1 MAISTILS
9 YLQAPLLASLFVLY
23 IKQKFQLKTTKYL
36 YQAYAFGLLSIAI
49 FIAID
54 FIISLLGLDGLNSLK
69 RSVFYSFVVI
79 GFGSQVGIF
88 VVLRYIFLKKRHFKG
103 PIDGIIYAII
113 IALGYSTLA
122 VPLFDA
128 GLFAKVPAP
137 LFLYTL
143 PWAALFF
150 AIVMGFFT
158 GMGKFR
164 KNRMIDSLTG
174 IGTTSF
180 FMGFYYFAILTKEDI
195 ILVLF
200 GVGIILMSALF
211 AVKAINTKT
220 ENSSNTSN

>member
-1 MAISTILS
+1 MAISTVLS
-9 YLQAPLLASLFVLY
+9 YIQAPLLAILFVLY

-36 YQAYAFGLLSIAI
+36 YQAYALGLLSIVI
-49 FIAID
+49 FIAIS
-54 FIISLLGLDGLNSLK
+54 FVISLLGLDGLKSLK

-88 VVLRYIFLKKRHFKG
+88 IVLRYVFLKKRHFKG

-113 IALGYSTLA
+113 IALGFCTLA

-128 GLFAKVPAP
+128 GLFARVPAP

-180 FMGFYYFAILTKEDI
+180 FMGFYYFAFLTKEDT
-195 ILVLF
+195 ILILF
-200 GVGIILMSALF
+200 GIGIVLISALF
-211 AVKAINTKT
+211 GIKAINTKI
-220 ENSSNTSN
+220 EGSSSSS

>member
-1 MAISTILS
+1 MAISTILT
-9 YLQAPLLASLFVLY
+9 YLQAPLLALLFVLY
-23 IKQKFQLKTTKYL
+23 IKQKFQLKTTKHL
-36 YQAYAFGLLSIAI
+36 FQAYGFGLLSIVV

-54 FIISLLGLDGLNSLK
+54 FVISLLGLDALKSLK

-88 VVLRYIFLKKRHFKG
+88 AVLRYVFLRKRHFKG

-113 IALGYSTLA
+113 IALGFSTLA
-122 VPLFDA
+122 VPLFEA

-164 KNRMIDSLTG
+164 KNKMIDSLTG
-174 IGTTSF
+174 IGTSSF
-180 FMGFYYFAILTKEDI
+180 FMGFYYFAFLTKEDTI
-195 ILVLF
+195 
-200 GVGIILMSALF
+200 
-211 AVKAINTKT
+211 
-220 ENSSNTSN
+220 